1 MRHKLQRI
9 HHWLISGSDR
19 KLFYRSLLLL
29 MLLVA
34 AIQIGLGTR
43 FWLSYVIAFLLAVA
57 YTYLWL
63 ELLKRFG
70 TKKTD
75 QNKTNQETKTD
86 LRKRHQDKNTRDK
99 NSRDHE

>member
-1 MRHKLQRI
+1 MRRKLQDI

-57 YTYLWL
+57 YAYLWL
-63 ELLKRFG
+63 ELLKRFA

-75 QNKTNQETKTD
+75 QDKTDENKTGQE
-86 LRKRHQDKNTRDK
+86 KRSQDK
-99 NSRDHE
+99 NSRDKNPRDHE